1 MEVTANGKPFT
12 LDDTATVGDLLDAMG
27 MTGRVVAV
35 EHNGDPVDRRDHA
48 ARELADG
55 DKVEVVR
62 AVAGG

>member
-1 MEVTANGKPFT
+1 MEVTANGKTFT
-12 LDDTATVGDLLDAMG
+12 LGDRATVGDLLDLMG

-35 EHNGDPVDRRDHA
+35 EHNGDAVARREQA
-48 ARELADG
+48 TRPLADG